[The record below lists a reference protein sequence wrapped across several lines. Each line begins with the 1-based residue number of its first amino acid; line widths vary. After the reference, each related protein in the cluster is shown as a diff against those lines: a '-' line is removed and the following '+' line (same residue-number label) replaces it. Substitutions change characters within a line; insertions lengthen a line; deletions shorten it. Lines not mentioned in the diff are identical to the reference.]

1 MNLRF
6 LSAAKELLS
15 RTGKPMHYGTITS
28 LALKLG
34 VLESSSRNPE
44 VIMSSTLS
52 REAANHPQSAIM
64 KVRPGVYELLP
75 AALVNQE
82 IGESHCLG
90 VRVQRLIPRLKCFD
104 ELNVLRRAL
113 HILRQCLSIT
123 NSTGWFKLGDG
134 ISEVELNLLDP
145 LTIRTKRGE
154 LIGQRDELI
163 GQQNDPPH
171 TFRLDRTLIQAA
183 EEFRMR
189 LRFDN
194 LETVVDLAVS
204 LAEIAS
210 CLHSDGFIIA
220 VGRVDSVMIR
230 VARFR

>member
-15 RTGKPMHYGTITS
+15 RTGKPMHYGTITD

-52 REAANHPQSAIM
+52 REAANHPQSAIK

-90 VRVQRLIPRLKCFD
+90 VRIHRLIPRLKCAD
-104 ELNVLRRAL
+104 ELNVLRRAF
-113 HILRQCLSIT
+113 HILRKCLSVT
-123 NSTGWFKLGDG
+123 NSIGRFKLGDG
-134 ISEVELNLLDP
+134 ISEVELDLLDP
-145 LTIRTKRGE
+145 LTIRTKRDE
-154 LIGQRDELI
+154 LIGQRN
-163 GQQNDPPH
+163 GPPH
-171 TFRLDRTLIQAA
+171 TVRLDRTLIQAA
-183 EEFRMR
+183 EEIRMHLR
-189 LRFDN
+189 LDN
-194 LETVVDLAVS
+194 LEAVVDLAVS

-230 VARFR
+230 VARFK